1 MTSEERRLRQ
11 VLWVRSAKRDF
22 LKFPEAVQDSFG
34 FALYLAQLGEHPSI
48 AKTLKGFGHSGV
60 VELIEDNRGDTFR
73 AVYTARFSGAV
84 YVLHAFQKKSKTGVK
99 TPKSDIDLIKRRL
112 RDAEADYAHRSL
124 KE

>member
-1 MTSEERRLRQ
+1 MVEKGRLQQ

-22 LKFPEAVQDSFG
+22 VKFPEAVRDSFG

-60 VELIEDNRGDTFR
+60 VELIEDHRGDTFR
-73 AVYTARFSGAV
+73 AVYTVRFRGAI
-84 YVLHAFQKKSKTGVK
+84 YVLHAFQKKSKSGAK
-99 TPKSDIDLIKRRL
+99 TAKSDIDLIKQRL
-112 RDAEADYAHRSL
+112 RDAEADYQQRSP

>member
-1 MTSEERRLRQ
+1 MVEKGRLQQ

-22 LKFPEAVQDSFG
+22 VKFPEAVRDSFG

-60 VELIEDNRGDTFR
+60 VELIEDHRGDTFR
-73 AVYTARFSGAV
+73 AVYTVRFRGAI
-84 YVLHAFQKKSKTGVK
+84 YVLHAFQKKSKSGAK
-99 TPKSDIDLIKRRL
+99 TAKSDIDLIKQRL
-112 RDAEADYAHRSL
+112 RDAEADYKRRSP

>member
-1 MTSEERRLRQ
+1 MVEKGRLQQ

-22 LKFPEAVQDSFG
+22 VKFPEAVRDSFG

-60 VELIEDNRGDTFR
+60 VELIEDHRGDTFR
-73 AVYTARFSGAV
+73 AVYTVRFRGAI
-84 YVLHAFQKKSKTGVK
+84 YVLHAFQKKSKSGAK
-99 TPKSDIDLIKRRL
+99 TAKSDIDLIKQRL
-112 RDAEADYAHRSL
+112 RDAEADYKQRSP